1 MGLSKKL
8 KCKIGIGLLA
18 IFSLG
23 EVLGATKVFAN
34 DSKLKNLGTLEHY
47 NAIVFGDHRAHTAD
61 VEGALAVGGN
71 LTAPATSGKGYS
83 IAAAGTHANN
93 LIGSDY
99 IENGMPSFLLGGE
112 LSKVD
117 GGGLLTIE
125 ADTVVHK
132 EGADKQNL
140 VEGNAYRKAVIKSE
154 TEIKEKFKEFK
165 DKVDFL
171 STNLK
176 TLEKGEELKVD
187 STYLGDY
194 LGVAKEKNIEGMLLS
209 KIEGEKAEFGE
220 IGLHEEVLNS
230 KYWIIYSDAKEVNF
244 KSGGMLY
251 KKAMI
256 DTGKP
261 DNDFLH
267 KVAPKIL
274 YVFPNATKVNLAGN
288 GIVGSILAPN
298 ALTETKGGSVNGQLI
313 TNEFNQDG
321 GFECHNF
328 FFNFGDLIGEFK
340 KASVEFKKVDS
351 EDNNIPLEG
360 AEFELYKKVNSEYVK
375 LDGIYTSD
383 SKGKIVINNLDA
395 GDYRLTEIKSP
406 NGYINENKNID
417 FTILTSETGTN
428 IINKGNIENKKEVIV
443 PEEKYGA
450 LKIIKKG
457 EGNSLLKGAK
467 FKLVDS
473 KNNEY
478 GPFESDEKGEIIF
491 NDLAVGNYKLIE
503 VLAPIGYEKL
513 KDPID
518 ITINEGDLEKVI
530 TREISN
536 KEKLFNAQFKKI
548 DVESNALEG
557 AEFELYKKIDNE
569 YIKMDGVYSSDSE
582 GLVKINNLKASDY
595 KLVEV
600 KAPEG
605 YKVLDKEI
613 LFTISPDEDNKEV
626 IFKGDILNTKKDIV
640 VPEEKYGALEIIKYE
655 KDTEKVLKG
664 AEFKLTG
671 ENFEEVK
678 TTGENGRIKFEN
690 LKVGNYT
697 LTETKAPEGFSIL
710 EKEIQIA
717 IDENDLEKVKTKSV
731 YNEKMIPPALKGD
744 LKVLKVEEGTEKP
757 LKGAEFSLTAPN
769 GEVFKGISND
779 SGEIEFKNLES
790 GIYILT
796 ETKAPEGFIGLK
808 DPIKI
813 TIEVQKEGQVSI
825 EQVTNKKKLFNAEF
839 FKVDSENDKKFLE
852 GAEFELYKKEGNE
865 FKKLDGVYT
874 SDSNGKVSFKDLEV
888 GVYKFKETKAP
899 DGYEI
904 IKNEFNFVIQS
915 NQNNEEVIKL
925 EAVKNKKIE
934 KPVVPEEKYGA
945 LEITKYE
952 KDTEKVLKGAEFK
965 LTGENFEEVKTTGED
980 GKIKFENLKVG
991 NYTLTETKA
1000 PEGFSILE
1008 KEIQIAIAENDL
1020 EKVNKISV
1028 YNKKIEKP
1036 VDPPV
1041 DPIPPVLKGNL
1052 VIYKVEEGTIKPL
1065 KGAEFTLT
1073 SSKGEVFK
1081 GTSNFFGL
1089 VNFKNLESG
1098 VYTLTETKAP
1108 EGFIGLKDPIK
1119 INIDIQKEGQVII
1132 KQVTNKKKLFNVQF
1146 KKVDSADNNISLEGA
1161 KFELY
1166 KKVFNQYIKMDG
1178 VYSSDS
1184 KGLIK
1189 INNLKASDYKLVE
1202 VKAPEGYKVLDKEI
1216 LFTISPDEDNK
1227 EVIFKGDILNTKK
1240 DIVVPEEKYG
1250 ALEITKY
1257 EKDTE
1262 KVLKGAE
1269 FKLTG
1274 ENFEEVKTT
1283 GEDGKIKFENLKVG
1297 NYTLTETKAPGG
1309 FSILEKE
1316 IQIAIAENDLEKV
1329 KKISVYNKKI
1339 EKPVE
1344 PPVDPN
1350 PPVKPEDPKPPVKPE
1365 DPKPPV
1371 KPEDPKP
1378 VTKPEKPV
1386 IKDPEDNKLPQ
1397 TGKEGKTVLY
1407 GSALLALGVFFII
1420 KGKKN

>member
-176 TLEKGEELKVD
+176 TLEKGEELNVD

-251 KKAMI
+251 KNAMI

-274 YVFPNATKVNLAGN
+274 YVFPNATKVTLAGN

-383 SKGKIVINNLDA
+383 SNGKIVINNLDA

-428 IINKGNIENKKEVIV
+428 VINKGNIENKKEVIV

-640 VPEEKYGALEIIKYE
+640 PEEKYGALEIIKYE

-697 LTETKAPEGFSIL
+697 LIETKAPEGFSIL

-717 IDENDLEKVKTKSV
+717 IDENDLEKVKTRSV
-731 YNEKMIPPALKGD
+731 YNEKIIPPALKGD
-744 LKVLKVEEGTEKP
+744 LKVLKLEEGTEKP

-839 FKVDSENDKKFLE
+839 FKVDSADDKKFLE

-874 SDSNGKVSFKDLEV
+874 SDSNGKVSFKNLEI

-899 DGYEI
+899 EGYEI

-945 LEITKYE
+945 LEIIKYE
-952 KDTEKVLKGAEFK
+952 KDTEKILKGAEFK

-1020 EKVNKISV
+1020 EKV
-1028 YNKKIEKP
+1028 
-1036 VDPPV
+1036 
-1041 DPIPPVLKGNL
+1041 
-1052 VIYKVEEGTIKPL
+1052 
-1065 KGAEFTLT
+1065 
-1073 SSKGEVFK
+1073 
-1081 GTSNFFGL
+1081 
-1089 VNFKNLESG
+1089 
-1098 VYTLTETKAP
+1098 
-1108 EGFIGLKDPIK
+1108 
-1119 INIDIQKEGQVII
+1119 
-1132 KQVTNKKKLFNVQF
+1132 
-1146 KKVDSADNNISLEGA
+1146 
-1161 KFELY
+1161 
-1166 KKVFNQYIKMDG
+1166 
-1178 VYSSDS
+1178 
-1184 KGLIK
+1184 
-1189 INNLKASDYKLVE
+1189 
-1202 VKAPEGYKVLDKEI
+1202 
-1216 LFTISPDEDNK
+1216 
-1227 EVIFKGDILNTKK
+1227 
-1240 DIVVPEEKYG
+1240 
-1250 ALEITKY
+1250 
-1257 EKDTE
+1257 
-1262 KVLKGAE
+1262 
-1269 FKLTG
+1269 
-1274 ENFEEVKTT
+1274 
-1283 GEDGKIKFENLKVG
+1283 
-1297 NYTLTETKAPGG
+1297 
-1309 FSILEKE
+1309 
-1316 IQIAIAENDLEKV
+1316 
-1329 KKISVYNKKI
+1329 KKISVYNKKT

-1344 PPVDPN
+1344 PPVE
-1350 PPVKPEDPKPPVKPE
+1350 PPVDPKPPVKPE

>member
-1 MGLSKKL
+1 MGLSKRL

-34 DSKLKNLGTLEHY
+34 DSKLKSLGTLEHY

-83 IAAAGTHANN
+83 IAAAGIKPNN
-93 LIGSDY
+93 CIGSDY
-99 IENGMPSFLLGGE
+99 TENGMPSFLLGGE
-112 LSKVD
+112 LSKV
-117 GGGLLTIE
+117 GEGLLTIE

-140 VEGNAYRKAVIKSE
+140 VEGNAHRKAVIKSE

-230 KYWIIYSDAKEVNF
+230 KYWIIYSDAKEVSF

-251 KKAMI
+251 KNAMI
-256 DTGKP
+256 DTGMP
-261 DNDFLH
+261 DNPLLH

-274 YVFPNATKVNLAGN
+274 YVFPNATKVTLTAN

-351 EDNNIPLEG
+351 ADNNIFLEG
-360 AEFELYKKVNSEYVK
+360 AEFELYKKKNNEYVK

-383 SKGKIVINNLDA
+383 SKGKIVINNLDV
-395 GDYRLTEIKSP
+395 GDYKLKEIKSP
-406 NGYINENKNID
+406 SGYINENKETY
-417 FTILTSETGTN
+417 FSVLASEPGTN

-450 LKIIKKG
+450 LKIIKKD

-503 VLAPIGYEKL
+503 VSAPIGYEKL

-530 TREISN
+530 IREILN
-536 KEKLFNAQFKKI
+536 KEKLFNVQFKKI
-548 DVESNALEG
+548 DVESNTLEG

-595 KLVEV
+595 KLVET

-678 TTGENGRIKFEN
+678 TTGEDGKIKFEN

-697 LTETKAPEGFSIL
+697 LTETKAPEGFFIL
-710 EKEIQIA
+710 EKEIQIV
-717 IDENDLEKVKTKSV
+717 IDENDLEKVKTRSV
-731 YNEKMIPPALKGD
+731 YNEKIIPPALKGD

-779 SGEIEFKNLES
+779 LGEIEFKNLES

-796 ETKAPEGFIGLK
+796 ETKAPEGFVGLK

-813 TIEVQKEGQVSI
+813 TIEVQKEGQVII

-839 FKVDSENDKKFLE
+839 FKVDSADDKKFLE

-874 SDSNGKVSFKDLEV
+874 SDSNGKVSFKNLEV

-899 DGYEI
+899 EGYEI
-904 IKNEFNFVIQS
+904 IKNEFDFVIQS

-934 KPVVPEEKYGA
+934 KPVEPPVEPE
-945 LEITKYE
+945 
-952 KDTEKVLKGAEFK
+952 
-965 LTGENFEEVKTTGED
+965 
-980 GKIKFENLKVG
+980 
-991 NYTLTETKA
+991 
-1000 PEGFSILE
+1000 P
-1008 KEIQIAIAENDL
+1008 
-1020 EKVNKISV
+1020 
-1028 YNKKIEKP
+1028 P

-1041 DPIPPVLKGNL
+1041 DPEPPV
-1052 VIYKVEEGTIKPL
+1052 
-1065 KGAEFTLT
+1065 
-1073 SSKGEVFK
+1073 
-1081 GTSNFFGL
+1081 
-1089 VNFKNLESG
+1089 
-1098 VYTLTETKAP
+1098 
-1108 EGFIGLKDPIK
+1108 DP
-1119 INIDIQKEGQVII
+1119 
-1132 KQVTNKKKLFNVQF
+1132 
-1146 KKVDSADNNISLEGA
+1146 
-1161 KFELY
+1161 
-1166 KKVFNQYIKMDG
+1166 
-1178 VYSSDS
+1178 
-1184 KGLIK
+1184 
-1189 INNLKASDYKLVE
+1189 
-1202 VKAPEGYKVLDKEI
+1202 
-1216 LFTISPDEDNK
+1216 
-1227 EVIFKGDILNTKK
+1227 
-1240 DIVVPEEKYG
+1240 
-1250 ALEITKY
+1250 
-1257 EKDTE
+1257 
-1262 KVLKGAE
+1262 
-1269 FKLTG
+1269 
-1274 ENFEEVKTT
+1274 
-1283 GEDGKIKFENLKVG
+1283 
-1297 NYTLTETKAPGG
+1297 
-1309 FSILEKE
+1309 
-1316 IQIAIAENDLEKV
+1316 
-1329 KKISVYNKKI
+1329 
-1339 EKPVE
+1339 PVE
-1344 PPVDPN
+1344 PPVDPNPPVNPEDPN

-1407 GSALLALGVFFII
+1407 GSALLVLGVFFII